1 MNNNNEKIQA
11 VPLSKDHTPYRQDEA
26 ARCRAAGA
34 RIMSMGQI
42 DPSTHEP
49 GDEDVE
55 DPPRV
60 WASDGKYPGTAFT
73 RSLGDSVAERLGVNA
88 EPELLTM
95 AISPKERLIVIASD
109 GIFDVVSNQEVIDLC
124 FRHRDD
130 PARACIS
137 LVDNSHK
144 EWLLN
149 DDCDEN
155 EANYDNL
162 TCII

>member
-1 MNNNNEKIQA
+1 M
-11 VPLSKDHTPYRQDEA
+11 
-26 ARCRAAGA
+26 
-34 RIMSMGQI
+34 
-42 DPSTHEP
+42 
-49 GDEDVE
+49 
-55 DPPRV
+55 
-60 WASDGKYPGTAFT
+60 
-73 RSLGDSVAERLGVNA
+73 AERLGVNA

-95 AISPKERLIVIASD
+95 AISAKERLIVIASD

-130 PARACIS
+130 PAWACIS

-155 EANYDNL
+155 KANYECLKIKNISEQL
-162 TCII
+162 SRKNIIKMIFVKNKVINYLIKYNK

>member
-1 MNNNNEKIQA
+1 
-11 VPLSKDHTPYRQDEA
+11 
-26 ARCRAAGA
+26 
-34 RIMSMGQI
+34 MS
-42 DPSTHEP
+42 
-49 GDEDVE
+49 
-55 DPPRV
+55 
-60 WASDGKYPGTAFT
+60 
-73 RSLGDSVAERLGVNA
+73 ERLGVNA
-88 EPELLTM
+88 EPELLIM
-95 AISPKERLIVIASD
+95 AISAKERLIVIASD

-162 TCII
+162 TCIYPFFQHPEHEVADVGATAPQSSSSQETTTRRHGKRVRQKTLENLDQSFCLHDVSS